1 MSGRKVGNIHQLQL
15 DKKTVSTAKTGD
27 EVACSVQDVTIGR
40 QIFEEEVYYTF
51 PPSHE
56 AKLILKKFMHKL
68 SSEEQEVF
76 NEIVRIQREKESVY
90 AY

>member
-1 MSGRKVGNIHQLQL
+1 
-15 DKKTVSTAKTGD
+15 
-27 EVACSVQDVTIGR
+27 
-40 QIFEEEVYYTF
+40 
-51 PPSHE
+51 
-56 AKLILKKFMHKL
+56 MHKL